1 MMVIEST
8 RTLEAWP
15 GFEPGGALWR
25 SNTRHARRERFERL
39 AMKKVYA
46 VIVTF
51 SRSAPCTKPGYECM
65 RARAFALSRGK
76 GSSRRRK
83 VDLIGRHSQPPAHC
97 AWSSPI
103 PAWVEIR

>member
-1 MMVIEST
+1 MWWSST
-8 RTLEAWP
+8 RHEA
-15 GFEPGGALWR
+15 
-25 SNTRHARRERFERL
+25 ARDRFERL

-51 SRSAPCTKPGYECM
+51 SAYMGECM
-65 RARAFALSRGK
+65 GALAFALKRGK

-83 VDLIGRHSQPPAHC
+83 VDLMARHAQPPAHW

-103 PAWVEIR
+103 PAWLDIK